1 MGVSKA
7 SYWHGSFIDVWQQTS
22 CVDRRLAKDKA
33 GGSTGGGWLPV
44 DFFFFTQDKIFYISD
59 DTENMLVFLP
69 GI

>member
-44 DFFFFTQDKIFYISD
+44 DFFFLPRIRYSISVMILKIC
-59 DTENMLVFLP
+59 
-69 GI
+69 